1 MSVPDFSKLF
11 GSGASSAQNW
21 EDSNY
26 LTGWGYLGE
35 TPPPYQLFDALQ
47 KQNDTK
53 LLWLFSKTKT
63 WQPSTVYELGDVK
76 YPAGDYKSWIIL
88 KCTKAGTSSAVE
100 PDWGETANVEITD
113 NTAKWK
119 IVNITSTSS
128 GVTLGTIMPFL
139 ATVVPDG
146 WLALDTGELVS
157 RATYPELW
165 TWVQANAPLIS
176 ETDWQTQAAAQ
187 SSVGAY
193 STGDDSTTF
202 RLPKIIDYARGG
214 LTSEV
219 GNWQGDAIRNITG
232 SFNGG
237 MMDSASQWTGPFSAS
252 SQTTAGAS
260 TSTGSAHDWHTTFDA
275 SLIVPTST
283 ENRPKTIKMLYCVK
297 AFDSAINQGTIDI
310 TALANEVAAKQTA
323 TKFIKISDSKTYN
336 TAGGTFTSGAWRTRD
351 INTIDTDETGLV
363 SVASNQITLPAGTY
377 YVDITASAQACNAHK
392 ARLYNITTSATL
404 LNGTSEYASST
415 YAGKTNS
422 IVNGKIVLTTSSVL
436 EVQHY
441 CGTTGTYGTAANI
454 SGVNEVYTTAIFR
467 KVG

>member
-11 GSGASSAQNW
+11 GSGAASTQNW

-53 LLWLFSKTKT
+53 LLWLFSKSKT
-63 WQPSTVYELGDVK
+63 WQPSTIYELGDVK

-146 WLALDTGELVS
+146 WLALDTGALVS
-157 RATYPELW
+157 RTTYPDLW
-165 TWVQANAPLIS
+165 AWVQANAPLIS

-187 SSVGAY
+187 TSVGDY
-193 STGDDSTTF
+193 STGDGSTTF
-202 RLPKIIDYARGG
+202 RLPKILDYVRGG
-214 LTSEV
+214 STADAGTWQEDIFELHSHYLLADQKTVTLDIGS
-219 GNWQGDAIRNITG
+219 GNQKYAAGSGYGVENAAATQATG
-232 SFNGG
+232 
-237 MMDSASQWTGPFSAS
+237 
-252 SQTTAGAS
+252 GAE
-260 TSTGSAHDWHTTFDA
+260 T
-275 SLIVPTST
+275 
-283 ENRPKTIKMLYCVK
+283 RPKTIKMLYCVK
-297 AFDSAINQGTIDI
+297 AFDSAVNQGTIDI

-351 INTIDTDETGLV
+351 INTIDTDETGLA

-404 LNGTSEYASST
+404 LNGTTEYSSSS

-422 IVNGKIVLTTSSVL
+422 IVNGKIVLAASSVL